1 MRLTR
6 VHVAAPLAAGILLTL
21 PEAAA
26 LHVARVLRL
35 GPGDGLVV
43 FDGQGGEHE
52 ATIEAVRGGS
62 VQARLGPARLGLAA
76 SRLRLTLVQGIARSE
91 RMDFAV
97 QKATELGVSRFVPL
111 MAENSVVRLTA
122 ATAPRKRAHWLGVA
136 AAACEQ
142 CGRSLLPA
150 IDEPLALPE
159 WLAVERDEHQGDL
172 RLVLDPGA
180 ATGLSGIGAPSGGIT
195 LLIGPE
201 GGLTP
206 AEIALA
212 CREGYLPVRLG
223 PRVLRTE
230 TAALAALAALQ
241 TLHGD
246 LAE

>member
-1 MRLTR
+1 VRLTR

-26 LHVARVLRL
+26 AHVARVLRL

-43 FDGQGGEHE
+43 FDGRGVEHE
-52 ATIEAVRGGS
+52 ATIEAVRGGA
-62 VQARLGPARLGLAA
+62 VQARVGPARQGLAA
-76 SRLRLTLVQGIARSE
+76 SRLRLTLVQGIARGE

-97 QKATELGVSRFVPL
+97 QKATELGVSRLVPL
-111 MAENSVVRLTA
+111 RADNSVVRLNA
-122 ATAPRKRAHWLGVA
+122 ETAPRKRAHWLGVA

-150 IDEPLALPE
+150 VDAPLALAE
-159 WLAVERDEHQGDL
+159 WLAVERDEDLGDL

-180 ATGLSGIGAPSGGIT
+180 AAGLAGLATPSGGIT
-195 LLIGPE
+195 LLVGPE
-201 GGLTP
+201 GGLSP
-206 AEIALA
+206 AELALA
-212 CREGYLPVRLG
+212 CREGYRPVRLG

-241 TLHGD
+241 TLYGD
-246 LAE
+246 LTE